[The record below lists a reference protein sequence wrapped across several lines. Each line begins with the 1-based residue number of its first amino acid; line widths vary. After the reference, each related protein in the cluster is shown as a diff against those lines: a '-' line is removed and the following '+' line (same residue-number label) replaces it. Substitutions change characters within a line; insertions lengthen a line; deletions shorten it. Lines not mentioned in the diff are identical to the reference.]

1 MYILKNHIRTLDKVF
16 MLSCNF
22 NKTYSDYYRYFS
34 NEGYLIFLSLILI
47 VVTPL
52 DYILYIRWLDG
63 MINYKWFASSF
74 IFPLFGIVFFYA
86 GVLCKNLLSK
96 PVVKC
101 SQKPLVVMGVMDGIR
116 SLLQSFSAPYLSI
129 IVMTILDK
137 LSLPILMAFS
147 YCMLNRRYYKSHY
160 LGVFLTVYA
169 VMVSYIPS
177 FSDGKFNEGWA
188 TTIFVI
194 SILPGVLSFVFK
206 EKMLDDQEVDIWW
219 MNLWISV
226 WQFIFGIFMFPIMLL
241 PLSGSDLTIKVS
253 DVGSYFRDAFKCQ
266 FAGINSR
273 PGDHCESNLFYLII
287 YNVIS
292 TFINVLM
299 FMMIKE
305 GSATYYMIINT
316 VKLPIQAWLGS
327 FKSIAGSN
335 YSPININNLFSFVL
349 LAVSTMVYNNKK
361 EISYKRISST
371 DSEVELRTSDDK
383 DESDV
388 DYRGLN

>member
-1 MYILKNHIRTLDKVF
+1 
-16 MLSCNF
+16 ML
-22 NKTYSDYYRYFS
+22 YYCKKYHDFYNYFS
-34 NEGYLIFLSLILI
+34 NEGYLVFLSLILI

-74 IFPLFGIVFFYA
+74 IFPLFGIIFFYL
-86 GVLCKNLLSK
+86 GVLFKNMLSK
-96 PVVKC
+96 TIKTC
-101 SQKPLVVMGVMDGIR
+101 EQKPLVIMGIMDGVR

-137 LSLPILMAFS
+137 LSLPILMGFS

-188 TTIFVI
+188 TFIFII

-226 WQFIFGIFMFPIMLL
+226 WQSLFGILMFPIMLL
-241 PLSGSDLTIKVS
+241 DLSGSDLTI
-253 DVGSYFRDAFKCQ
+253 
-266 FAGINSR
+266 
-273 PGDHCESNLFYLII
+273 
-287 YNVIS
+287 
-292 TFINVLM
+292 
-299 FMMIKE
+299 
-305 GSATYYMIINT
+305 
-316 VKLPIQAWLGS
+316 
-327 FKSIAGSN
+327 
-335 YSPININNLFSFVL
+335 
-349 LAVSTMVYNNKK
+349 
-361 EISYKRISST
+361 
-371 DSEVELRTSDDK
+371 
-383 DESDV
+383 
-388 DYRGLN
+388 

>member
-1 MYILKNHIRTLDKVF
+1 
-16 MLSCNF
+16 
-22 NKTYSDYYRYFS
+22 
-34 NEGYLIFLSLILI
+34 
-47 VVTPL
+47 
-52 DYILYIRWLDG
+52 
-63 MINYKWFASSF
+63 
-74 IFPLFGIVFFYA
+74 
-86 GVLCKNLLSK
+86 
-96 PVVKC
+96 
-101 SQKPLVVMGVMDGIR
+101 
-116 SLLQSFSAPYLSI
+116 
-129 IVMTILDK
+129 MTILDK
-137 LSLPILMAFS
+137 LSLPILMGFS
-147 YCMLNRRYYKSHY
+147 YCMLNRRYYNSHY

-188 TTIFVI
+188 TFIFII

-226 WQFIFGIFMFPIMLL
+226 WQFLFGILMFPIMLL
-241 PLSGSDLTIKVS
+241 PLSGSDLTIKAS
-253 DVGSYFRDAFKCQ
+253 DVGSYFNDAFKCQ

-273 PGDHCESNLFYLII
+273 PNDQCENNLLYLII

-292 TFINVLM
+292 TFINILM

-349 LAVSTMVYNNKK
+349 LAVSTVVYNNKK
-361 EISYKRISST
+361 EIAYQRVTST
-371 DSEVELRTSDDK
+371 DSELELRTSVDK
-383 DESDV
+383 DDSDT
-388 DYRGLN
+388 DYEHFE

>member
-1 MYILKNHIRTLDKVF
+1 
-16 MLSCNF
+16 
-22 NKTYSDYYRYFS
+22 
-34 NEGYLIFLSLILI
+34 
-47 VVTPL
+47 
-52 DYILYIRWLDG
+52 
-63 MINYKWFASSF
+63 
-74 IFPLFGIVFFYA
+74 
-86 GVLCKNLLSK
+86 
-96 PVVKC
+96 
-101 SQKPLVVMGVMDGIR
+101 MDGVR

-137 LSLPILMAFS
+137 LSLPILMGFS
-147 YCMLNRRYYKSHY
+147 YCMLNRRYYNSHY

-188 TTIFVI
+188 TFIFII

-226 WQFIFGIFMFPIMLL
+226 WQFLFGILMFPIMLL
-241 PLSGSDLTIKVS
+241 PLSGSDLTIKAS
-253 DVGSYFRDAFKCQ
+253 DVGSYFNDAFKCQ

-273 PGDHCESNLFYLII
+273 PNDQCENNLLYLII
-287 YNVIS
+287 YNIIS
-292 TFINVLM
+292 TFINILM

-349 LAVSTMVYNNKK
+349 LAVSTVVYNNKK
-361 EISYKRISST
+361 EIAYQRVTST
-371 DSEVELRTSDDK
+371 DSELELRTSVDK
-383 DESDV
+383 DDSDT
-388 DYRGLN
+388 DYEHFE

>member
-1 MYILKNHIRTLDKVF
+1 M
-16 MLSCNF
+16 
-22 NKTYSDYYRYFS
+22 
-34 NEGYLIFLSLILI
+34 FLSLILV

-74 IFPLFGIVFFYA
+74 IFPLFGILFFYM
-86 GVLCKNLLSK
+86 GVLFKNLTNR
-96 PVVKC
+96 PVKKC
-101 SQKPLVVMGVMDGIR
+101 VQKPLGVMGIMDGIR

-137 LSLPILMAFS
+137 LSLPLLMGCS

-188 TTIFVI
+188 TFIFIV
-194 SILPGVLSFVFK
+194 SIIPGVLSFVFK

-226 WQFIFGIFMFPIMLL
+226 WQFIFGLVMFPVMLA
-241 PLSGSDLTIKVS
+241 PLSGSDITIKVN
-253 DVGSYFRDAFKCQ
+253 DVGSYFKDAFKCQ
-266 FAGINSR
+266 FSGINSR
-273 PGDHCESNLFYLII
+273 PNDNCENNLSYLLI
-287 YNVIS
+287 YNIVS
-292 TFINVLM
+292 TFINIIM

-305 GSATYYMIINT
+305 GSSTYYMIINT

-335 YSPININNLFSFVL
+335 YAPININNLFSFVL
-349 LAVSTMVYNNKK
+349 LAVSTVVYNNKK
-361 EISYKRISST
+361 EIPYKRVSST
-371 DSEVELRTSDDK
+371 DSELELRSSVDSD
-383 DESDV
+383 EPNSD
-388 DYRGLN
+388 YHNL

>member
-1 MYILKNHIRTLDKVF
+1 
-16 MLSCNF
+16 
-22 NKTYSDYYRYFS
+22 
-34 NEGYLIFLSLILI
+34 
-47 VVTPL
+47 
-52 DYILYIRWLDG
+52 
-63 MINYKWFASSF
+63 
-74 IFPLFGIVFFYA
+74 
-86 GVLCKNLLSK
+86 
-96 PVVKC
+96 
-101 SQKPLVVMGVMDGIR
+101 MGVMDGIR

-137 LSLPILMAFS
+137 LSLPILMGFS

-188 TTIFVI
+188 TFIFIV

-226 WQFIFGIFMFPIMLL
+226 WQFLFGLLMFPIMLI
-241 PLSGSDLTIKVS
+241 PLSGSDLTIKAS
-253 DVGSYFRDAFKCQ
+253 DVGNYFNDAFKCQ

-273 PGDHCESNLFYLII
+273 PNDECDKNLMYLII

-292 TFINVLM
+292 TFINILM

-327 FKSIAGSN
+327 FKSIAGTN

-349 LAVSTMVYNNKK
+349 LAVSTVVYNNKK
-361 EISYKRISST
+361 EIVYKRISST

-388 DYRGLN
+388 DYHNLN